1 MMRRLRVILA
11 SILAA
16 LVVLAVAA
24 FFLLLRPVAQ
34 PETNDLAELFAHGSI
49 GNEESQG
56 LPYWIWRVLPQL
68 FPDDLPGNKDGY
80 GTFGVF
86 WPRGAV
92 VPVGFSVKTL
102 GVIPRVAPNCAFC
115 HQGSY
120 RLHASDVSQIVS
132 AGAGTRVNPQAY
144 IRFLMN
150 AGSDP
155 RFNADTIMT
164 AIAGIYDMPWW
175 ERALYRFVLIP
186 ATRTALMD
194 QKTRFAWMTERP
206 DWGPGRIDPFNPVK
220 FQNLGLRDDGTIG
233 NSDMM
238 PLWSMGNLAET
249 NTRRFSLH
257 WDGLQTDLHET
268 VVSGAIG
275 DGMSYKSYP
284 RTETSLGRMMDF
296 IRLQGPPASPFS
308 ALRPPTDPYHVD
320 AAAVEA
326 GRTLYTSLCAS
337 CHEPYGARYRTP
349 IPIVELGTDR
359 HRLDMWTPAALER
372 YTAYEPGYHWGFSN
386 FHKTEGYVAVGL
398 EGLWLR
404 GPYLHNGSVP
414 TLRALLEAPS
424 KRPSSFYRGYD
435 LVDPENGG
443 FVSTPG
449 TDGAKY
455 GVLFDTAVPG
465 NSNEGHLWGTD
476 LPQSAKE
483 NLLAFLK
490 TL

>member
-1 MMRRLRVILA
+1 MHRLRIVLA
-11 SILAA
+11 SILA
-16 LVVLAVAA
+16 VMVMVAVAA
-24 FFLLLRPVAQ
+24 FLLLLRPVAQ
-34 PETNDLAELFAHGSI
+34 PQTNDLAELFAHGSI

-56 LPYWIWRVLPQL
+56 LPYWIWRVLPQI
-68 FPDDLPGNKDGY
+68 FPDYLPGNKDGY

-86 WPRGAV
+86 WQRGAA

-120 RLHASDVSQIVS
+120 RLHAGDVNQMVS

-155 RFNADTIMT
+155 RFNADTIMA
-164 AIAGIYDMPWW
+164 AITGIYDMPWW
-175 ERALYRFVLIP
+175 ERTLYRFLLIP
-186 ATRTALMD
+186 ATRSALAD
-194 QKTRFAWMTERP
+194 QKTRFAWMMERP

-220 FQNLGLRDDGTIG
+220 FQNLGLPDDKTIG

-238 PLWSMGNLAET
+238 PLWSMGGLSET

-268 VVSGAIG
+268 VISGAIG

-284 RTETSLGRMMDF
+284 RTEASLGRVMEF
-296 IRLQGPPASPFS
+296 IRLENPPPSPFS
-308 ALRPPTDPYHVD
+308 TLRPPTDPYHVE

-326 GRTLYTSLCAS
+326 GRGLYTSLCAD
-337 CHEPYGARYRTP
+337 CHEPSGARYRTP
-349 IPIVELGTDR
+349 IPIVDLGTDR

-372 YTAYEPGYHWGFSN
+372 YTAYEPGYHWGFAS

-398 EGLWLR
+398 QGLWLR

-414 TLRALLEAPS
+414 TLRALLDPPPN
-424 KRPSSFYRGYD
+424 RPLSFYRGYD
-435 LVDPENGG
+435 LIDAENGG
-443 FVSTPG
+443 FISAPG

-455 GVLFDTAVPG
+455 GVLFDTAEPG

-476 LPQSAKE
+476 LPQGAKE
-483 NLLAFLK
+483 NLLAYLK